1 MLKPH
6 APSSPY
12 RNPVCHFYFQ
22 ARDPNGEDTFFF
34 TIGYAALY
42 AGHHFITQLL
52 EGLED
57 CETHWLDN
65 DQLLITHTPTLSTLL
80 VRGELEDA
88 IEYTPTKEEASWTI
102 PHPDTTLLRRATL
115 FWSHSPTST
124 TDDKST
130 SSTENAPSAGKTS
143 KPTSAPK
150 RHKTTKAP
158 PSSDQITVAQIA
170 ESLNIPPNK
179 ARNILRKANIQK
191 PEQGWTFNTNDPMI
205 DQIRKLLSAG

>member
-22 ARDPNGEDTFFF
+22 ARDPEGNHTLFF
-34 TIGYAALY
+34 TIGYAAQY
-42 AGHHFITQLL
+42 AAHHFITQLL
-52 EGLED
+52 DQVED

-65 DQLLITHTPTLSTLL
+65 DQLLITHTPTLATLL
-80 VRGELEDA
+80 VKGELEPA

-102 PHPDTTLLRRATL
+102 PQLDTNILRRATL

-124 TDDKST
+124 TDDKLT
-130 SSTENAPSAGKTS
+130 SSTESEKPSMQRS
-143 KPTSAPK
+143 KPKSAPK

-158 PSSDQITVAQIA
+158 PTSDQITVAQIA
-170 ESLNIPPNK
+170 ESLNIQPNK
-179 ARNILRKANIQK
+179 ARNILRKANTQK
-191 PEQGWTFNTNDPMI
+191 PTNGWTFNTSDPI
-205 DQIRKLLSAG
+205 VQTITKLLQAG

>member
-22 ARDPNGEDTFFF
+22 ARDPDGNNTFFF

-42 AGHHFITQLL
+42 AGHHFITRLL
-52 EGLED
+52 TELED

-65 DQLLITHTPTLSTLL
+65 DQLLITHTPTLSTLTIK
-80 VRGELEDA
+80 GELEDA

-102 PHPDTTLLRRATL
+102 PHPDTISLRRAIM

-124 TDDKST
+124 TDDKPT
-130 SSTENAPSAGKTS
+130 SSVESKP
-143 KPTSAPK
+143 KPTSVPK

-170 ESLNIPPNK
+170 ESLNIQPNK

>member
-6 APSSPY
+6 APSSPQ

-22 ARDPNGEDTFFF
+22 ARNPDGDPTFFF

-52 EGLED
+52 ESLED
-57 CETHWLDN
+57 CESHWLSN
-65 DQLLITHTPTLSTLL
+65 TELLITHTPTLSTLL
-80 VRGELEDA
+80 CRGELEDA
-88 IEYTPTKEEASWTI
+88 IEYQPTKEESQWTI
-102 PHPDTTLLRRATL
+102 PLPDQQALRRAIM

-124 TDDKST
+124 TDDKPT

-158 PSSDQITVAQIA
+158 AQSDQITVAQIA
-170 ESLNIPPNK
+170 ESLNIQPNK
-179 ARNILRKANIQK
+179 ARNILRKADISK
-191 PEQGWTFNTNDPMI
+191 PTQGWTFNTNDP
-205 DQIRKLLSAG
+205 QVNVIRKLLQAG